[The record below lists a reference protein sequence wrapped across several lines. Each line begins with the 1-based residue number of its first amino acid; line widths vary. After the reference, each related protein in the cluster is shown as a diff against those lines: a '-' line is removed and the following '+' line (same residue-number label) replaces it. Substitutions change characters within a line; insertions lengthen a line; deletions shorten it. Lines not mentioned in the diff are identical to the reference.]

1 MADSDNSRTLP
12 SVTRGSNFHSFV
24 AASLPTYPELAALLT
39 APLDV
44 CNDDLAF
51 TIWQEWL
58 AARQHLIE
66 SCLRQQGLETKL
78 VSMVGSPLHTPES
91 WHVSDEDVGYS
102 AALEEERHASIVED
116 EVAETLWNTPAESI
130 TGATAKL
137 HAIVTKWQPSLISDE
152 YPWPQIRSVI
162 ADLLKID
169 VEMSFR
175 GDGFH
180 RAIPRNGSPDL
191 HARNERAS

>member
-12 SVTRGSNFHSFV
+12 PVTRRDFHSLV
-24 AASLPTYPELAALLT
+24 AASLPTYPELAASLT
-39 APLDV
+39 ESLDV

-51 TIWQEWL
+51 AIWREWSTR
-58 AARQHLIE
+58 RQRVIE

-78 VSMVGSPLHTPES
+78 FSMVGSPLEAPEA
-91 WHVSDEDVGYS
+91 WKAADKEVGYS
-102 AALEEERHASIVED
+102 EALEEQERAFTAED
-116 EVAETLWNTPAESI
+116 EVAETLWDTPAKSI

-137 HAIVTKWQPSLISDE
+137 HAIVTKWQPSLTSDE

-169 VEMSFR
+169 AEMSFR
-175 GDGFH
+175 GSQPRHVSAYGSS
-180 RAIPRNGSPDL
+180 RAFQGG
-191 HARNERAS
+191 

>member
-12 SVTRGSNFHSFV
+12 PVTRGDFHSFV
-24 AASLPTYPELAALLT
+24 AASLPTYPELAASLT

-51 TIWQEWL
+51 TIWQEWR
-58 AARQHLIE
+58 AARQRLIE

-78 VSMVGSPLHTPES
+78 ISMVGSPLHAPEA
-91 WHVSDEDVGYS
+91 WKTANEEAAYS
-102 AALEEERHASIVED
+102 EALDEERRASIVED

-130 TGATAKL
+130 IGATAKL
-137 HAIVTKWQPSLISDE
+137 HAVVTKWQPSLISDE

-175 GDGFH
+175 GDGLH
-180 RAIPRNGSPDL
+180 HQVTSRNGSPDF
-191 HARNERAS
+191 HTGIDRTS

>member
-12 SVTRGSNFHSFV
+12 SVTRGSNFHSVV
-24 AASLPTYPELAALLT
+24 AASLPTYPELAVSLT

-51 TIWQEWL
+51 TIWQEWF
-58 AARQHLIE
+58 ATWQQAVE
-66 SCLRQQGLETKL
+66 SVLRQQGLETKL
-78 VSMVGSPLHTPES
+78 FSMIGSPLEAPDAWKVAAE
-91 WHVSDEDVGYS
+91 EVGYNEALKKERRAF
-102 AALEEERHASIVED
+102 AAENK
-116 EVAETLWNTPAESI
+116 VAETLWNTPAESI

-137 HAIVTKWQPSLISDE
+137 HAIVTRRQPSATSDE

-169 VEMSFR
+169 AKMFFR
-175 GDGFH
+175 GNGLH
-180 RAIPRNGSPDL
+180 RVP
-191 HARNERAS
+191 ASGRQGAFRSE

>member
-12 SVTRGSNFHSFV
+12 PVTRRDFHSFV

-39 APLDV
+39 APPDV

-51 TIWQEWL
+51 AVWREWC
-58 AARQHLIE
+58 AARQLVIE

-78 VSMVGSPLHTPES
+78 VSMFGSPLHAPEA
-91 WHVSDEDVGYS
+91 WKAADEEVGYS
-102 AALEEERHASIVED
+102 EALNEEGRASTAENG
-116 EVAETLWNTPAESI
+116 VAETLWETPAESI
-130 TGATAKL
+130 VGATAKL
-137 HAIVTKWQPSLISDE
+137 HAIVTKWEPSATGDE

-175 GDGFH
+175 GTGLH
-180 RAIPRNGSPDL
+180 QLPASGSQG
-191 HARNERAS
+191 AFRSG

>member
-12 SVTRGSNFHSFV
+12 PVTRRDFHSFV

-51 TIWQEWL
+51 TIWQEWC
-58 AARQHLIE
+58 AARQRLIE

-78 VSMVGSPLHTPES
+78 VSMVGSPLYTPEAGKAAN
-91 WHVSDEDVGYS
+91 ENAGYS
-102 AALEEERHASIVED
+102 EALQEERRAFIIED
-116 EVAETLWNTPAESI
+116 EVAETLWDTPAESI
-130 TGATAKL
+130 IGATAKL
-137 HAIVTKWQPSLISDE
+137 HAVVTKWQPSLISDE

-169 VEMSFR
+169 AEMSFSHS
-175 GDGFH
+175 G
-180 RAIPRNGSPDL
+180 A
-191 HARNERAS
+191 AT